1 MDWINGWIQ
10 WCRRTTVFE
19 RLRWNSSDKV
29 RGMPWADATS
39 IISLR
44 SSRKASS
51 GSSKKR
57 VKGHS
62 EKNYS
67 FYLNNTLRKVLT
79 RTEHICNPVAPL
91 MQEGPLS
98 SFVLFTFIDPLFF
111 RFSEHLLHAVRKRQ
125 ARCQVGW
132 FASFAFN
139 RSMIQRFTGAI
150 EVKEELRAL
159 EMQIKIKL
167 NQETEDQTHQTW
179 FQCQVFLFSLKVWN
193 HLLKSFQLPLQNCCC
208 NWQSC

>member
-1 MDWINGWIQ
+1 MVG
-10 WCRRTTVFE
+10 
-19 RLRWNSSDKV
+19 SSDAAE
-29 RGMPWADATS
+29 PQF
-39 IISLR
+39 LR
-44 SSRKASS
+44 DWGETLQIRSEVCREQMQPPSFHWEAPERPPQDHL
-51 GSSKKR
+51 KKR

-62 EKNYS
+62 EKNDS
-67 FYLNNTLRKVLT
+67 VYLNNTLRKVLT

-98 SFVLFTFIDPLFF
+98 SFMLFTFIDPLFF

-132 FASFAFN
+132 FASFPFN

-179 FQCQVFLFSLKVWN
+179 YQCQVFLFSLKVWN
-193 HLLKSFQLPLQNCCC
+193 HLLKSFQIPLQNCCC